1 MIFFNTGTCSP
12 HNASQV
18 LLKQEGRS
26 HRQVTR
32 TINPSTMLSLPEGGT
47 YIIEVRALSEGG
59 EGAVSSQVRL
69 VTSSGETLGAVAS
82 LTHTH
87 ALTRPLK
94 SSRRVQAAALQCCAL
109 N

>member
-1 MIFFNTGTCSP
+1 M
-12 HNASQV
+12 

-69 VTSSGETLGAVAS
+69 VTSSGKALSTPPLRHTRA
-82 LTHTH
+82 HTH
-87 ALTRPLK
+87 DLWNP
-94 SSRRVQAAALQCCAL
+94 AAVCRLQLC

>member
-1 MIFFNTGTCSP
+1 M
-12 HNASQV
+12 
-18 LLKQEGRS
+18 
-26 HRQVTR
+26 TR

-69 VTSSGETLGAVAS
+69 VTSSGKTLSAVAS

-87 ALTRPLK
+87 THTHDL
-94 SSRRVQAAALQCCAL
+94 
-109 N
+109 